1 MSVRTK
7 YYLDKR
13 NGKFMGVLAGI
24 ADYFGTDTL
33 WVRIGFAASLFI
45 AQLWFLLPLY
55 FVVGWFADRKP
66 DALYNDDPQEQKFYA
81 SLRTSPKRTIRDTRS
96 MYRDVDR
103 RLQDIEAYMT
113 SSNSRL
119 DREIDALR

>member
-13 NGKFMGVLAGI
+13 NGKFLGVLAGI
-24 ADYFGTDTL
+24 ADYFAVEVI
-33 WVRIGFAASLFI
+33 WVRLAFLAMLFSI
-45 AQLWFLLPLY
+45 FPPVFFMY
-55 FVVGWFADRKP
+55 FVAAWVADGKP
-66 DALYNDDPQEQKFYA
+66 DSLYLESPDEQKFYA
-81 SLRTSPKRTIRDTRS
+81 GLRTSPKRTIRDTRS

>member
-7 YYLDKR
+7 YYLDKQ
-13 NGKFMGVLAGI
+13 NAKFKGVLAGV
-24 ADYFGTDTL
+24 ADYFGVDVT
-33 WVRIGFAASLFI
+33 WVRLGFLALMFTTGAMPLIGLYLAVA
-45 AQLWFLLPLY
+45 WF
-55 FVVGWFADRKP
+55 GEAKP
-66 DALYNDDPQEQKFYA
+66 PALYLETPAEQKFYA
-81 SLRTSPKRTIRDTRS
+81 TLRTSPARSIRDTRS

>member
-13 NGKFMGVLAGI
+13 NGKFMGVLAGV
-24 ADYFGTDTL
+24 ADYFGIDAL
-33 WVRIGFAASLFI
+33 WVRLGFVAVMLFM
-45 AQLWFLLPLY
+45 FPPVFFMY
-55 FVVGWFADRKP
+55 FVAGWIADRKP

-81 SLRTSPKRTIRDTRS
+81 TLRTSPKRTIRDTRS
-96 MYRDVDR
+96 MYRDIDR

>member
-24 ADYFGTDTL
+24 ADYFGIDAL
-33 WVRIGFAASLFI
+33 WVRLGFVAVMLFM
-45 AQLWFLLPLY
+45 FPPVFFMY
-55 FVVGWFADRKP
+55 FVAGWIGEKKP
-66 DALYNDDPQEQKFYA
+66 AALYNDDPQEQKFYA
-81 SLRTSPKRTIRDTRS
+81 TLRTSPKRTIRDTRS

>member
-7 YYLDKR
+7 FYLDKR
-13 NGKFMGVLAGI
+13 NGKVLGVLAGV
-24 ADYFGTDTL
+24 ADYFGVEAL
-33 WVRIGFAASLFI
+33 WVRLGFIALMFPTGMFPMMCLYFAA
-45 AQLWFLLPLY
+45 
-55 FVVGWFADRKP
+55 GWFADRKP
-66 DALYNDDPQEQKFYA
+66 DALYLESPDDQKFYA
-81 SLRTSPKRTIRDTRS
+81 TLRTSPKRTIRDTRS

-113 SSNSRL
+113 STNSRL